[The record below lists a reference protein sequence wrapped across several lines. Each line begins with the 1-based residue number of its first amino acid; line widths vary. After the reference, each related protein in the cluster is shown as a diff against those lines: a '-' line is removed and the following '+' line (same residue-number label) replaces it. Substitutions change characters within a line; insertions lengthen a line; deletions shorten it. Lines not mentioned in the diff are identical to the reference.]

1 MSRTSKYVGAST
13 VATATVW
20 KAGLYIRL
28 SREDGDKI
36 ESESVSSQ
44 KALLERFVLENSEID
59 LTEYYIDDGY
69 SGTDFERPAFQ
80 RMIADAASKKINCVI
95 VKDLSRFGRNYVEAG
110 KYLEL
115 VFPTFK
121 LRFISVNDGIDSFA
135 QPSTMN
141 NVIVPFKNIINDEYC
156 RDISM
161 KVRSALDIRR
171 KQGKF
176 IGSFAAY
183 GYKKDEADHN
193 KLIIDEE
200 AAATVRIIYSE
211 FLSGYSIIGIAR
223 LLNERGIP
231 NPSAYKS
238 QKGLNCRRSTTCKNG
253 GAWTDSTVRRI
264 LTSEVYIG
272 NLVQKKNEVISYKIH
287 AAKAVEK
294 QNRIVVKD
302 THKPIISQQD
312 FDKVQSLLRRDTRIS
327 PTEKEGKLSV
337 FAGFVKCADCGR
349 AMQKRTVKQPNK
361 TYEYYICSTYRKM
374 HSTLCTKHAIR
385 VEVLEEAVL
394 TTLNKY
400 IQLAV
405 DFDKLIE
412 KINRVQ
418 KGGARSKRLTAEL
431 SANQKE
437 LEKSQ
442 KILLDLYPDFKN
454 GLISRQQYFAL
465 KERYEN
471 SVKRTERE
479 ISRIREEMRNFA
491 SGVDGSNT
499 FVSTFKKYGGLK
511 ELSRDILIELVENI
525 YIHEGG
531 AVEIHLKCKDA
542 FHAASEYIEQHQTTL
557 ATAENSTDI
566 A

>member
-1 MSRTSKYVGAST
+1 MSRISKYCR
-13 VATATVW
+13 VAADSPTTVW

-28 SREDGDKI
+28 SREDGDKL

-44 KALLERFVLENSEID
+44 KAILERFVSENAEIEP
-59 LTEYYIDDGY
+59 TEFYIDDGF
-69 SGTDFERPAFQ
+69 SGTDFDRPAFQ
-80 RMIADAASKKINCVI
+80 RMMTDAASKKINCVI

-121 LRFISVNDGIDSFA
+121 LRFIAVNDGIDSFA

-156 RDISM
+156 RDISV

-171 KQGKF
+171 RQGKF

-193 KLIIDEE
+193 KLIIDDE
-200 AAATVRIIYSE
+200 AAATVRFIYE
-211 FLSGYSIIGIAR
+211 KFLSGYSIIGVAR
-223 LLNERGIP
+223 LLNSRGVP

-238 QKGLNCRRSTTCKNG
+238 AKGLNCRRASTCKNG
-253 GAWTDSTVRRI
+253 GAWSDATVRRI

-287 AAKAVEK
+287 TAKQVDK
-294 QNRIVVKD
+294 QNRIIVKG
-302 THKPIISQQD
+302 THKPIISEQD
-312 FDKVQSLLRRDTRIS
+312 FNKVQSLLSRDTRTS
-327 PTEKEGKLSV
+327 PAEKEGKLSV
-337 FAGFVKCADCGR
+337 FAGFIKCADCGR

-361 TYEYYICSTYRKM
+361 TYEYYVCSTYRKM

-385 VEVLEEAVL
+385 AEILEEAVL

-400 IQLAV
+400 ISLAV
-405 DFDKLIE
+405 DFDRLLE
-412 KINRVQ
+412 KINRAN

-431 SANQKE
+431 VANQKE
-437 LEKSQ
+437 LEKAQ
-442 KILLDLYPDFKN
+442 KILLDLYPDYKS
-454 GLISRQQYFAL
+454 GIISREQYFAL

-471 SVKRTERE
+471 SVKRAERE
-479 ISRIREEMRNFA
+479 ISRLKEEMRNFA
-491 SGVDGSNT
+491 NGVDGSND
-499 FVSTFKKYGGLK
+499 FVAKFKKYGGLTA
-511 ELSRDILIELVENI
+511 LNRDIMIELVENI
-525 YIHEGG
+525 FVHEGG

-542 FHAASEYIEQHQTTL
+542 FLAASEYIEQHKPVS
-557 ATAENSTDI
+557 AAHSTDI

>member
-1 MSRTSKYVGAST
+1 MSRTSKYLSEAAQPASPL
-13 VATATVW
+13 AAW
-20 KAGLYIRL
+20 RAGLYIRL
-28 SREDGDKI
+28 SREDGDKL

-44 KALLERFVLENSEID
+44 KAILERFVSENTEIT

-121 LRFISVNDGIDSFA
+121 LRFIAVNDGIDSFA
-135 QPSTMN
+135 HPSTMN

-193 KLIIDEE
+193 KLVVDED
-200 AAATVRIIYSE
+200 AAATVRLIFRE

-223 LLNERGIP
+223 LLNERGVP
-231 NPSAYKS
+231 NPSAYKAG
-238 QKGLNCRRSTTCKNG
+238 KGLNCRRSSTCKNG

-272 NLVQKKNEVISYKIH
+272 NLVQKKSEVISYKIH
-287 AAKAVEK
+287 SAKAVEK
-294 QNRIVVKD
+294 SNRIKVTG

-312 FDKVQSLLRRDTRIS
+312 FDKVQSLLKRDTRTS
-327 PTEKEGKLSV
+327 PKESVLST
-337 FAGFVKCADCGR
+337 FAGFIKCADCGR

-385 VEVLEEAVL
+385 AEVLEEAVL

-405 DFDKLIE
+405 DFDKLLE

-431 SANQKE
+431 SANQNE

-454 GLISRQQYFAL
+454 GLISREQYFAL

-471 SVKRTERE
+471 TIKRTEKE
-479 ISRIREEMRNFA
+479 IARIKEEMRSFA
-491 SGVDGSNT
+491 NGVDGSNP
-499 FVSTFKKYGGLK
+499 FVATFKKYGGLT
-511 ELSRDILIELVENI
+511 ELTRDILVELVENI

-531 AVEIHLKCKDA
+531 GVEIHLKCKDA
-542 FHAASEYIEQHQTTL
+542 FLAASEYIEQHQTVSN
-557 ATAENSTDI
+557 AENSSDI

>member
-1 MSRTSKYVGAST
+1 MSRTSKYSVQRISGDT
-13 VATATVW
+13 ERVW

-44 KALLERFVLENSEID
+44 KALLERFVSENPEIN

-80 RMIADAASKKINCVI
+80 RMISEAASKKINCVI

-110 KYLEL
+110 KYLEV

-121 LRFISVNDGIDSFA
+121 LRFIAVNDGIDSFA

-141 NVIVPFKNIINDEYC
+141 NIIVPFKNIINDEYC
-156 RDISM
+156 RDISV

-183 GYKKDEADHN
+183 GYKKDESDHN
-193 KLIIDEE
+193 KLVIDEE
-200 AAATVRIIYSE
+200 AAATVRFIYE
-211 FLSGYSIIGIAR
+211 KFLAGFSIIGVAR
-223 LLNERGIP
+223 ALNARGVP
-231 NPSAYKS
+231 NPSEYKAA
-238 QKGLNCRRSTTCKNG
+238 KGLNCRRISTCKNG

-287 AAKAVEK
+287 LSK
-294 QNRIVVKD
+294 QVDKSNRITVKG

-312 FDKVQSLLRRDTRIS
+312 FDKVQSLLRRDTRVS
-327 PTEKEGKLSV
+327 PNEKEGKLSV
-337 FAGFVKCADCGR
+337 FAGFLKCADCGR

-374 HSTLCTKHAIR
+374 HSSLCTKHAIR
-385 VEVLEEAVL
+385 AEVLEEAVL

-405 DFDKLIE
+405 DFDRLLE

-418 KGGARSKRLTAEL
+418 KGGARSKRLSAEL
-431 SANQKE
+431 SSNQKE
-437 LEKSQ
+437 LERAQ
-442 KILLDLYPDFKN
+442 KILLDLYPDYKS
-454 GLISRQQYFAL
+454 GIIEREQYFAL
-465 KERYEN
+465 KEKYGNAVARA
-471 SVKRTERE
+471 ERE
-479 ISRIREEMRNFA
+479 ISRIKEEMRNFA
-491 SGVDGSNT
+491 NGVDGSNP
-499 FVSTFKKYGGLK
+499 FVATFKKYGGLK
-511 ELSRDILIELVENI
+511 ELSRDVLIELVENI
-525 YIHEGG
+525 FVHEGG
-531 AVEIHLKCKDA
+531 EVEIHLKCRDA
-542 FHAASEYIEQHQTTL
+542 FLAAEEYIGQHK
-557 ATAENSTDI
+557 TADKASSET